1 MSDVISA
8 RDANQNFSRIL
19 NAVTKGKEFV
29 VTRNG
34 IAIARIVPERGADGR
49 RKLTEEQERLLARS
63 RYRLLSG
70 AAVTEGRL
78 NRNETYDE
86 VLGVTPER
94 A

>member
-19 NAVTKGKEFV
+19 NAVAKGKEFV

-34 IAIARIVPERGADGR
+34 IAVARIVPERGTDGR
-49 RKLTEEQERLLARS
+49 RQLTEDQKRLLARS

-70 AAVTEGRL
+70 NPGTGGPL
-78 NRNETYDE
+78 NRDEIYDE
-86 VLGVTPER
+86 APGITHER
-94 A
+94 G